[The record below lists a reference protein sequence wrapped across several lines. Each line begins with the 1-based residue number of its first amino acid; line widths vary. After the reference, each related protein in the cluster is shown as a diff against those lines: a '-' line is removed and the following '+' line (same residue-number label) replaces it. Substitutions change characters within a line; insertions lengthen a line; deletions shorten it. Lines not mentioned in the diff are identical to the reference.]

1 METQETRIN
10 NGVNEIKTDKFIY
23 KHKSFGSYPDT
34 VFDLYTDFEKFKTHI
49 LTIYSISQGGG
60 SVSGWGWK

>member
-23 KHKSFGSYPDT
+23 RHKSFGSYRDHI
-34 VFDLYTDFEKFKTHI
+34 FEFI
-49 LTIYSISQGGG
+49 IFN
-60 SVSGWGWK
+60 